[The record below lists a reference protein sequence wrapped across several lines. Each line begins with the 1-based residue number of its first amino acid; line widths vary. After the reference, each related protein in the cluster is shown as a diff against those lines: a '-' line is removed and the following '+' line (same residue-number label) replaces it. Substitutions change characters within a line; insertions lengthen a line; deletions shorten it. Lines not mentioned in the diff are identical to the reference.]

1 MDGFGCL
8 GFRGLG
14 DLGFGLL
21 RGVQGFVVKA
31 RVCGWSSC
39 CLENS
44 DCKLTILP

>member
-8 GFRGLG
+8 GLRGLG
-14 DLGFGLL
+14 GFWVVAC
-21 RGVQGFVVKA
+21 GVQGFVVKT